1 MSVHKW
7 QKLRSKWNTHTLPPP
22 RMAKPGTEMAVRRRL
37 EERPLSGQLLGK
49 ATVSGQLTS
58 LPGEA
63 VPTDRKHQ
71 HSARSTRSNCNC
83 GHLYW
88 IRTSCPSSTRSSP
101 LLVWEIFCAFC
112 FCKIQRSEGR
122 SPNNDIKFLTNCGWD
137 LGPDL
142 NKLGQIKNIGILFP
156 IKCLGAIHSSLT
168 CDTMRDIH
176 VAKSLCHPWT
186 LAVHF
191 KCLLGPLSGGQ
202 GLLGQSPL
210 WIKLLGLRDQHWAKR
225 DKGGKPGCSPCSIT
239 NVLYNFEQVSSLLRT
254 SVFWS
259 VNFFSFFEED

>member
-1 MSVHKW
+1 MEHTHPPTSQDGKTWYRDGCKEEAGRKTTKW
-7 QKLRSKWNTHTLPPP
+7 PVVGQSHCEWAAHQPAWRSSAH
-22 RMAKPGTEMAVRRRL
+22 
-37 EERPLSGQLLGK
+37 
-49 ATVSGQLTS
+49 
-58 LPGEA
+58 
-63 VPTDRKHQ
+63 DRKHQ

-101 LLVWEIFCAFC
+101 LLVWEIFCDFC

-168 CDTMRDIH
+168 CDTMRDVH

-254 SVFWS
+254 SIFWS